1 MTHRQEEAWLEWL
14 DSREMQPDKLCFSI
28 FQLTDVVANL
38 RNTEGVTIDANRWK
52 MSFERMQ
59 ASPPPVGSEPE
70 PEPTQED
77 LDEQSR
83 KIAFAL
89 IGSLGAGNVRGAER
103 LDRLGRKPREESP

>member
-38 RNTEGVTIDANRWK
+38 HNTEGVTIDPNRWK
-52 MSFERMQ
+52 MSFERET
-59 ASPPPVGSEPE
+59 VGTPLRSEPE
-70 PEPTQED
+70 PELTQED

-83 KIAFAL
+83 RIAFAL
-89 IGSLGAGNVRGAER
+89 IGSLGAGNVKGAER
-103 LDRLGRKPREESP
+103 LDRLGRKPKEESP